1 MRLWFLILPLLY
13 LIGSIPFSFIIVR
26 LVSGKDLRKIGSG
39 NVGATNAF
47 RAIGVFWGVI
57 SLLLDALKSAGP
69 LLLLKAFPDL
79 LPPFLDI
86 NDSLVI
92 CGAVLVLGHVF
103 SVFLSFKGGKGV
115 ATTFGVMLVLFPLQ
129 VLIAFVVFAAL
140 FAISHIVS
148 LASILGAVTVF
159 VQTFLFP
166 FTFGQQIFL
175 ILISLFIILKH
186 RANIARLVK
195 RQEKKLF

>member
-1 MRLWFLILPLLY
+1 MRLWFLIFPLLY

-26 LVSGKDLRKIGSG
+26 LVSGKDLRTIGSG

-47 RAIGVFWGVI
+47 RVIGVFWGVI

-69 LLLLKAFPDL
+69 LLLLRAFPDL

-140 FAISHIVS
+140 FTIFHIVS

-166 FTFGQQIFL
+166 FTFGQKIFL
-175 ILISLFIILKH
+175 ILISLFVILKH